1 MGPKLV
7 ENTFSAGYSSTF
19 FGQSNDMYLPPR
31 PVVSLHVMKTFL
43 LFLGD
48 ILTSTFGTQVHWFR
62 RAKSSRVNGP
72 RDFVWNSCRLQLR
85 FLCVSPKKPF
95 VGAVSPNAPTALA
108 GWPLKFASSL
118 RACCRLLKIG
128 FAGGS
133 CRLPFLHFVQ
143 TKNPDVSTGQGS
155 DQRACLTKKVKVG
168 GSWSMKFQFEPAN
181 LWMQS
186 DSVLWSVN
194 SSAVCVSLQVCM
206 WIWHAQFG
214 QLGSCSCFALF
225 RRLAL
230 FDLVVR
236 CSCLSLGVST
246 VSFAK
251 KALQL
256 RVALHAVTSMDCE
269 NLKTDLNSYGTFLGL
284 RYCRGTGAIRLMYC
298 TIIALVL
305 SLIRIICDLAM
316 GFAIVHRASW
326 TFLMASLIDFLLA
339 VVSSTAAWFAVKK
352 RTYGL
357 TIFAVVSFLW
367 TALYSVTYFVII
379 IIESRLPENQ

>member
-1 MGPKLV
+1 M
-7 ENTFSAGYSSTF
+7 
-19 FGQSNDMYLPPR
+19 
-31 PVVSLHVMKTFL
+31 
-43 LFLGD
+43 
-48 ILTSTFGTQVHWFR
+48 
-62 RAKSSRVNGP
+62 
-72 RDFVWNSCRLQLR
+72 
-85 FLCVSPKKPF
+85 
-95 VGAVSPNAPTALA
+95 
-108 GWPLKFASSL
+108 
-118 RACCRLLKIG
+118 
-128 FAGGS
+128 
-133 CRLPFLHFVQ
+133 
-143 TKNPDVSTGQGS
+143 
-155 DQRACLTKKVKVG
+155 
-168 GSWSMKFQFEPAN
+168 
-181 LWMQS
+181 
-186 DSVLWSVN
+186 
-194 SSAVCVSLQVCM
+194 
-206 WIWHAQFG
+206 
-214 QLGSCSCFALF
+214 
-225 RRLAL
+225 
-230 FDLVVR
+230 
-236 CSCLSLGVST
+236 
-246 VSFAK
+246 SFAK